1 MHGRF
6 PTQPFNRG
14 GANGRISADTGHVAA
29 GTLVVGPTFHYG
41 TANSNVSS
49 MLGQGWI
56 DVSVVSVVSEEQ
68 ALWPGLAR

>member
-1 MHGRF
+1 M
-6 PTQPFNRG
+6 
-14 GANGRISADTGHVAA
+14 
-29 GTLVVGPTFHYG
+29 VGPTFHYG